1 MEKYTMFLDWK
12 NQDCENEYDIQSNL
26 QIQCKYNQISNGIL
40 HGIETIFFFLQFAW
54 KHQRKTLK
62 YQSNIEKEKWSQR
75 N

>member
-40 HGIETIFFFLQFAW
+40 HGIETIFFFFTICMETP
-54 KHQRKTLK
+54 KKDPK
-62 YQSNIEKEKWSQR
+62 IPK
-75 N
+75 